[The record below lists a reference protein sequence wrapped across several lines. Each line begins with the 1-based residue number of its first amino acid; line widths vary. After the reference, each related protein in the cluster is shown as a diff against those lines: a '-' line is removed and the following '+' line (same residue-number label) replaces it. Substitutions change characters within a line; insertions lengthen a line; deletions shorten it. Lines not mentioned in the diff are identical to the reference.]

1 MSIAEWK
8 KDSTVAVIT
17 MTNGENRLNPTYT
30 QTMTALLDDILNDA
44 EVSSVVIISSDAKNW
59 SQGIDLEWMM
69 QRMGE
74 NDTQAIKDFLYSLN
88 DLFKKLLLYPMPVIA
103 AINGHAAAGGAI
115 IACACDFRFMRSD
128 RGFFFFP
135 EIDIGIPF
143 LPGMIAFA
151 KKAMPYYLFNE
162 IMLTGKRCT
171 ALELAE
177 HNVIIKACPTAE
189 DTVAEAIAF
198 AKTLNKKR
206 GMFGESKYRLH
217 KEIVEVFEKQDPVYI
232 DAMNLMVTD

>member
-1 MSIAEWK
+1 MSVAEWK
-8 KDSTVAVIT
+8 KDETVAVIT
-17 MTNGENRLNPTYT
+17 MTNGENRLNPTFLD
-30 QTMTALLDDILNDA
+30 TMIALLDDTLKDT
-44 EVSSVVIISSDAKNW
+44 EVSSVVIASSDAKNW

-69 QRMGE
+69 GRMGE
-74 NDTQAIKDFLYSLN
+74 NDTQAIKDFLYGLN
-88 DLFKKLLLYPMPVIA
+88 GLFKKLLLYPMPVIA
-103 AINGHAAAGGAI
+103 AMNGHAAAGGAI

-151 KKAMPYYLFNE
+151 KKAMPYHVFNDM
-162 IMLTGKRCT
+162 MLTGKRYT

-177 HNVIIKACPTAE
+177 HNVIIKACPTAD
-189 DTVAEAIAF
+189 DTVAEAVAF

-206 GMFGESKYRLH
+206 GMFGETKYRLYRDM
-217 KEIVEVFEKQDPVYI
+217 VEVFEKEDPVYI

>member
-1 MSIAEWK
+1 MSVAEWK
-8 KDSTVAVIT
+8 KDGTVAVIT
-17 MTNGENRLNPTYT
+17 MTNGENRLNPTFLD
-30 QTMTALLDDILNDA
+30 TMSSILNDIQMDA
-44 EVSSVVIISSDAKNW
+44 EVSSVVICSSDPKNW

-69 QRMGE
+69 GRMGE
-74 NDTQAIKDFLYSLN
+74 NDTQAIKDFLYELN
-88 DLFKKLLLYPMPVIA
+88 ELFKKLLLYPMPVIA

-151 KKAMPYYLFNE
+151 KKAMPSHVFYDM
-162 IMLTGKRCT
+162 MLTGKRFT
-171 ALELAE
+171 AVELAE
-177 HNVIIKACPTAE
+177 NNVIMKACPTAE
-189 DTVAEAIAF
+189 ETVSEAVTY

-206 GMFGESKYRLH
+206 GMFGETKYRLH
-217 KEIVEVFEKQDPVYI
+217 KEMVEVFEKEDPQYI

>member
-1 MSIAEWK
+1 MSVAEWK
-8 KDSTVAVIT
+8 KDETAAVIT
-17 MTNGENRLNPTYT
+17 MTNGENRLNATFT
-30 QTMTALLDDILNDA
+30 GTMLALLDDILNDA
-44 EVSSVVIISSDAKNW
+44 EVSSVVICSSDAKNW

-69 QRMGE
+69 GRMGE

-88 DLFKKLLLYPMPVIA
+88 DLFKRLLLYPLPVVA

-128 RGFFFFP
+128 RGYFFFP

-151 KKAMPYYLFNE
+151 KKALPYHVFNE
-162 IMLTGKRCT
+162 MMLTGKRFT
-171 ALELAE
+171 AAELAE
-177 HNVIIKACPTAE
+177 NNVIIKACPTAE
-189 DTVAEAIAF
+189 DTVSEAIAY

-206 GMFGESKYRLH
+206 GMFGETKYRLH
-217 KEIVEVFEKQDPVYI
+217 KEMVEVFETQDPPYI
-232 DAMNLMVTD
+232 DALNLMVTD